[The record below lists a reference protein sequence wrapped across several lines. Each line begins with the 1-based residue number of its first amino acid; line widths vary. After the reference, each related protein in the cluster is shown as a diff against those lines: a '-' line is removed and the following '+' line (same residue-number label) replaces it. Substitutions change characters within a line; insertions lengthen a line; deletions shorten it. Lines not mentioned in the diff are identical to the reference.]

1 MNGFKETNAALVLLV
16 SKDLLIEIAVAVVT
30 IILFP
35 LGAVC
40 WLFQKQRKVK
50 TWQKWYAWRPIRI
63 VNDSDIEWV
72 WLQTVERYSF
82 YSVSTY
88 RRIKHE
94 Q

>member
-1 MNGFKETNAALVLLV
+1 MNRFKETNAALVLLV

-35 LGAVC
+35 FGAVC

-50 TWQKWYAWRPIRI
+50 TWQKWYVWRP
-63 VNDSDIEWV
+63 VNIQNGSNIEWA
-72 WLQTVERYSF
+72 WFKTVERYSSSF
-82 YSVSTY
+82 VSIY
-88 RRIKHE
+88 RKIPND